1 MMMKRFRVKIC
12 GMTQLDDALCA
23 ASAGVDALGFIF
35 YARSPRSISLQAAK
49 DIIAKLPPFVDRV
62 GVFVNTSPEEMARH
76 INECG
81 LTYAQLHGD
90 EAPADCEGLLKLA
103 PRCKLIKALRVGV
116 DNGSGSTQTTKAFTV
131 FAPYVSGFLLD
142 TYAPNAHGGTGHTF
156 DWSLIPPC
164 PKPLLLAGGLTV
176 ENIVA
181 ALRQTN
187 PYGVDYNS
195 GLEDAPGKKNHDKI
209 KTFLRQVREY
219 EHSLLSGK

>member
-103 PRCKLIKALRVGV
+103 PQCKLIKAL
-116 DNGSGSTQTTKAFTV
+116 TV

-187 PYGVDYNS
+187 PYGVDANS